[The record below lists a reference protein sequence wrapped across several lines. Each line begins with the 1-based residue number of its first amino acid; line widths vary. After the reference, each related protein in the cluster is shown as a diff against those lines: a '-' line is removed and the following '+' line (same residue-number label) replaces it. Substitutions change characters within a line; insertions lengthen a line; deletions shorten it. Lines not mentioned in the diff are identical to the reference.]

1 MAERWCKED
10 RVALVSCRECRRE
23 VGETARKCPQCKAP
37 FPGRAHWQGTG
48 YEWKSAVTLGGY
60 PLVHIAY
67 GRDARGK
74 LRVAKGVIAIGQFG
88 IGVITLAQ
96 FGIGL
101 LFGFGQCL
109 LALTAIAQVAITP
122 LLGIG
127 QCAAGYIAIGQMAV
141 GYYALGQVA
150 YAVYA
155 WSVNQQDPVALEFF
169 ASFLPFLRDIFRGQ

>member
-1 MAERWCKED
+1 MI
-10 RVALVSCRECRRE
+10 LVSCRECHHE
-23 VGETARKCPQCKAP
+23 VSETDRKCVQCKAP
-37 FPGRAHWQGTG
+37 FPARPYWQGTG
-48 YEWKSAVTLGGY
+48 YDWKSQTTVWGF

-88 IGVITLAQ
+88 IGLITLAQ

-109 LALTAIAQVAITP
+109 LALTAVAQVAVTP

-127 QCAAGYIAIGQMAV
+127 QLATGYIALGQMAI

-150 YAVYA
+150 HAIYG
-155 WSVNQQDPVALEFF
+155 WSVNQRDPAALEFF
-169 ASFLPFLRDIFRGQ
+169 ASFLPFLRDIFRGK